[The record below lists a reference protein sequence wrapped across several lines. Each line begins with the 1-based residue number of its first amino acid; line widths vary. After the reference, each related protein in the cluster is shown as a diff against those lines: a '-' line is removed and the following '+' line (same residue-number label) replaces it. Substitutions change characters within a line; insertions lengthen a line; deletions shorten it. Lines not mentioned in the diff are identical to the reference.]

1 MKSALKRLTPATVVA
16 MIALFVALGGTSYAV
31 AKLRANSVGSAQIK
45 DKSLLRRDF
54 KSGTLLRGARG
65 PKGSTGLAGAKGDAG
80 APGATGPQGSQGI
93 AGPKGDA
100 GTPGVAG
107 PQGSQG
113 SQGPQGPQG
122 IAGPK
127 GDTGEKGETGEPGS
141 TSEAYV
147 VRRQNYKIAR
157 YVDNNSYPP
166 AFQHLKVAEL
176 QLGAGDFILKAQHDG
191 IVDERSWCEIR
202 VENHPG
208 LLVHTNHR
216 AGVTPSGPLDVSY
229 EAYFTLEAPAS
240 VQLLCSGGR
249 TFYAGSQHNPPYG
262 RELTVNDARLEAIPV
277 GSLHEQLLPD
287 FYDVP

>member
-1 MKSALKRLTPATVVA
+1 M
-16 MIALFVALGGTSYAV
+16 
-31 AKLRANSVGSAQIK
+31 
-45 DKSLLRRDF
+45 
-54 KSGTLLRGARG
+54 
-65 PKGSTGLAGAKGDAG
+65 
-80 APGATGPQGSQGI
+80 
-93 AGPKGDA
+93 
-100 GTPGVAG
+100 
-107 PQGSQG
+107 
-113 SQGPQGPQG
+113 
-122 IAGPK
+122 
-127 GDTGEKGETGEPGS
+127 
-141 TSEAYV
+141 

-240 VQLLCSGGR
+240 VQLLCSGGG